1 MNIKIKYKGNKPTK
15 GTPGSAGYDVRALE
29 AYRLYPGE
37 MYTFSTGLY
46 VEISP
51 GWELTA
57 RPRSGL
63 AFKYGITL
71 INSPGTIDE
80 DYRGEIKV
88 ALVNHGE
95 NPIYIHEGDRICQ
108 LLAKRVYEIDW
119 EEVEEF
125 GETERGTN
133 GFGSTGR

>member
-15 GTPGSAGYDVRALE
+15 GTLGSAGYDVMALE
-29 AYRLYPGE
+29 TYMLYPGE
-37 MYTFSTGLY
+37 MYTFSTGLF
-46 VEISP
+46 VEIPS

-88 ALVNHGE
+88 ALVNHG
-95 NPIYIHEGDRICQ
+95 NTPIYIHEGDRICQ
-108 LLAKRVYEIDW
+108 LLAKKVYEIDW

-125 GETERGTN
+125 EETERGTN
-133 GFGSTGR
+133 GFGHTGR